1 MSEKMAT
8 YIISFIVCTIL
19 FVSETL
25 LLIQYNMSKGIKK
38 QDVIEIIDDFDIE
51 DEIKKIDDYYK
62 LENILG
68 EEQLN
73 EIISSNEL
81 NKYVKENAK
90 SVYLKIMYGENLNT
104 ENSLELREY
113 INNKLDTLHELNQIT
128 EEQEIEVSSIIN
140 TIINEAENDIEES
153 IDFGNMNVIEKFMSN
168 KATIY
173 MIIITVLLTL
183 SIILINKS
191 KTGLIFVGIPTII
204 TGILFL
210 ILELSLTQKINIIG
224 IDKQAIYTV
233 NTYLPNLI
241 KTLTK
246 SSIIMTLIG
255 FIECALYAVLKNQE
269 VGNENGKN

>member
-1 MSEKMAT
+1 MSDKITT
-8 YIISFIVCTIL
+8 YIISFIVCIIL

-25 LLIQYNMSKGIKK
+25 LLIQYNMSKGIKR

-51 DEIKKIDDYYK
+51 DEIKKMDDYYK
-62 LENILG
+62 IENILG

-73 EIISSNEL
+73 EIINSNEL

-90 SVYLKIMYGENLNT
+90 SIYLKIMYGENLNS
-104 ENSLELREY
+104 ESSLELREY

-140 TIINEAENDIEES
+140 TIINEAENDIEET
-153 IDFGNMNVIEKFMSN
+153 INVGNIIEKFLSN
-168 KATIY
+168 KTTTY
-173 MIIITVLLTL
+173 MIIITILLSL
-183 SIILINKS
+183 SIIVINKS

-224 IDKQAIYTV
+224 IDEKAIYTV

-241 KTLTK
+241 KTLKK

-255 FIECALYAVLKNQE
+255 FIECGLYKVLNYQE
-269 VGNENGKN
+269 VGNKNGEN